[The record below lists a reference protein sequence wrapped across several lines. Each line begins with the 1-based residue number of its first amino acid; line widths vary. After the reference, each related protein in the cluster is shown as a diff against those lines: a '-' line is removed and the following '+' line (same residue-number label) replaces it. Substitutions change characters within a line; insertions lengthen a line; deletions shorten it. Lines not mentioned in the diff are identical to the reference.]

1 MSLSRLSS
9 SFKPCVHG
17 KMAISKVLHEK
28 IEVIIAQSQQM
39 LPGMFICADI
49 VLSVL
54 FMC

>member
-1 MSLSRLSS
+1 MSVSRLNP
-9 SFKPCVHG
+9 SFKPHVHG

-49 VLSVL
+49 VLSIL
-54 FMC
+54 CMC